1 MTFRNTI
8 TARADNLIPEKRNK
22 DLPGMT
28 KFLIIAFVL
37 LIVDLLSG
45 CGIKTSSESFL
56 REDIE
61 IGYVRQV
68 AVLPFENHS
77 DDEYA
82 AARAEDFTITQGLAL
97 GLFDIVDKG
106 LVDSILR
113 EEAIEPGTPLDL
125 PTVKR
130 LGKRLNVQALLLGS
144 VDYAKEVRRGN
155 YSYPEFSITLRLI
168 DVGTAIVLWQ
178 TSGHGSGYSL
188 WGRLF
193 GLAPRDI
200 FQVELGTIKDI
211 LETIPSG

>member
-8 TARADNLIPEKRNK
+8 TAKADKLIYEKRNK
-22 DLPGMT
+22 DLPWMT
-28 KFLIIAFVL
+28 KFLLIAFVL

-45 CGIKTSSESFL
+45 CGITTQSFL

-61 IGYVRQV
+61 LGYVRQV
-68 AVLPFENHS
+68 AVMPFENHS
-77 DDEYA
+77 EDEYA
-82 AARAEDFTITQGLAL
+82 AARAQDFTITQGLAM
-97 GLFDIVDKG
+97 GVFDIVDKG

-168 DVGTAIVLWQ
+168 DVGTATVLWQ
-178 TSGHGSGYSL
+178 ASGHGSGYSL

-211 LETIPSG
+211 FKTIPSG